1 MTRLLLA
8 GALCLGLAGC
18 GHLGSVSLTIMQAQD
33 GAELAFSGLDLA
45 TNAALTAGLHG
56 PAEHTLRVDYE
67 KAHTALLAMRAGT
80 GSAQAALEAI
90 TATKKDLP

>member
-1 MTRLLLA
+1 MRLFLA
-8 GALCLGLAGC
+8 GAACTTLAGC
-18 GHLGSVSLTIMQAQD
+18 ANTGSVSLTLLQAQD

-45 TNAALTAGLHG
+45 TNAALTAGLRGH
-56 PAEHTLRVDYE
+56 AEHILRMDYE

-80 GSAQAALEAI
+80 GSAQAALDAI

>member
-1 MTRLLLA
+1 MRLFLA
-8 GALCLGLAGC
+8 GAAFTTIAGC
-18 GHLGSVSLTIMQAQD
+18 AHSDRVSLTLLQAQD

-45 TNAALTAGLHG
+45 TNAALTAGIYG